1 MIPAIVNRFE
11 LCAFDD
17 CIRREKNEE
26 MLRMFV
32 KRTVSCHIALLILL
46 SLITIIVLSA

>member
-11 LCAFDD
+11 FCAFDD

-26 MLRMFV
+26 MLRMLV
-32 KRTVSCHIALLILL
+32 KRTVSCHIALKDC
-46 SLITIIVLSA
+46 ITGENDKE